1 MTNLLT
7 HAYQAGYSASQ
18 SRRDRSECPL
28 FSMGPEGYAWR
39 KEWRRGFDAHEA
51 EYRRKYPSE
60 VVKKLKKGKV
70 P

>member
-1 MTNLLT
+1 MTNPLT

-28 FSMGPEGYAWR
+28 YSSGEDGYAWR

-51 EYRRKYPSE
+51 EYRRKYPLA
-60 VVKKLKKGKV
+60 VLKQRVKNGR
-70 P
+70 